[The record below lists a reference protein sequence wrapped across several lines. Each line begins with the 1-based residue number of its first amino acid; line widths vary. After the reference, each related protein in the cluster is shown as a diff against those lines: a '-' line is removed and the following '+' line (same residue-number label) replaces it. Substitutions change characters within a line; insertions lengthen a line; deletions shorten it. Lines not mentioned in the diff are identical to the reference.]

1 MEIPVVSTDC
11 SHGLWEILQNGQY
24 GPLVPVGDSN
34 EMARAMLDTLKF
46 PLPSEILRRI
56 AEEFS
61 IDRAVNAYLD
71 LFDRWKHKM
80 KYEA

>member
-1 MEIPVVSTDC
+1 MHVVSTDC
-11 SHGLWEILQNGQY
+11 PHGSREILQNGQY
-24 GPLVPVGDSN
+24 GQLVPVGDS
-34 EMARAMLDTLKF
+34 EQMARAMLDTLES
-46 PLPSEILRRI
+46 PLPSEILRRR